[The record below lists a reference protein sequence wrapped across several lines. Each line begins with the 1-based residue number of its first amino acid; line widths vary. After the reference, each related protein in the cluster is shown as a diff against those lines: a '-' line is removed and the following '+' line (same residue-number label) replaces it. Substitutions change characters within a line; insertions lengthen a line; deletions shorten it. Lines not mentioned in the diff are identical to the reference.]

1 MYQKKISNKNF
12 RFEVKK
18 SKHKIKNK
26 DVYSTGNSVE
36 SYFAEKQMQYNIKC
50 ACIVKQAD
58 RDMIVPQLKSILSDD
73 FPKIIIKTD
82 IKSFYESLN
91 HKLLLEKL
99 KKSNELSLTTR
110 KIISRMLISYKQE
123 SSLDKGIPRGIGVS
137 AYLAELY
144 MKRFDSVVSKIENLI
159 YYSRYV
165 DDIILVVGR
174 KSENDINDIYNLL
187 ESELKK
193 ESLEI
198 NKDPV
203 KTKKIEYVFKHKKNE
218 RIEYDF
224 DFLGYKFKFKSN
236 SISLHLS
243 DKKTNNYINKI
254 RTAID
259 CYNRSCIR
267 TPNVA
272 RKQLFL
278 RLKFITCNTKLF
290 NNKKNASVGI
300 YSSNKWLSDLSSL
313 SNLDNILM
321 GLIQL
326 ISNPNL
332 RSKLTKFSFK
342 KGFEERRYVK
352 FSPADFHAI
361 TKVWI

>member
-1 MYQKKISNKNF
+1 
-12 RFEVKK
+12 
-18 SKHKIKNK
+18 
-26 DVYSTGNSVE
+26 
-36 SYFAEKQMQYNIKC
+36 
-50 ACIVKQAD
+50 
-58 RDMIVPQLKSILSDD
+58 MIVPQLKSILSDD

-203 KTKKIEYVFKHKKNE
+203 KTKKLNM
-218 RIEYDF
+218 
-224 DFLGYKFKFKSN
+224 FLN
-236 SISLHLS
+236 IR
-243 DKKTNNYINKI
+243 KTNALNM
-254 RTAID
+254 T
-259 CYNRSCIR
+259 
-267 TPNVA
+267 
-272 RKQLFL
+272 
-278 RLKFITCNTKLF
+278 
-290 NNKKNASVGI
+290 
-300 YSSNKWLSDLSSL
+300 
-313 SNLDNILM
+313 
-321 GLIQL
+321 LI
-326 ISNPNL
+326 
-332 RSKLTKFSFK
+332 F
-342 KGFEERRYVK
+342 
-352 FSPADFHAI
+352 
-361 TKVWI
+361 